1 MGEEGGFFRFVW
13 RFNAVLIALVG
24 ILGFGLTIFGGLQ
37 LFGGERPLPVQ
48 ATADDEVQYNLE
60 PAIQPLTGTGEVL
73 FTLKRSRGGL
83 RGGGGSYSSGRAEQD
98 ANYLVVRGD
107 TAAGVWL
114 FAHSG
119 QVIWSQTDIQKT
131 VPATGPGGDTVAAV
145 VMTVADDDTDKD
157 GVFTT
162 QDRQSLYVYRVGGGP
177 AEKFFSAD
185 NISHVAQIDSA
196 RLLVIFTDKG
206 VLGAATFSISD
217 FKLLSRSALPPA
229 PK

>member
-1 MGEEGGFFRFVW
+1 MGEDSGFFRFVW

-37 LFGGERPLPVQ
+37 LFSGERPLPVQ
-48 ATADDEVQYNLE
+48 ATDDEVQYNLE
-60 PAIQPLTGTGEVL
+60 PANEPLTGTGEFL

-83 RGGGGSYSSGRAEQD
+83 HGSYSSGRAEQD
-98 ANYLVVRGD
+98 ANYLAVRGD

-114 FAHSG
+114 FPHSG
-119 QVIWSQTDIQKT
+119 QVIWSQTNIQKT
-131 VPATGPGGDTVAAV
+131 MPAAGPGSDTVTAV

-162 QDRQSLYVYRVGGGP
+162 QDRQSLYAYRVGGGP

-185 NISHVAQIDSA
+185 NISHVAQIDGA

-206 VLGAATFSISD
+206 VLGAATFSTGN
-217 FKLLSRSALPPA
+217 FALLNRSALPAA